1 MASVLHL
8 FAASGSEH
16 LTVLLN
22 QDFEAKFQRDRLG
35 LLEVAATQDEK
46 PARAS
51 LTVLKVVLKSDF
63 QVSVAPEVRVLC
75 QVVNQNLL

>member
-1 MASVLHL
+1 VLHL
-8 FAASGSEH
+8 FAAPGSEY

-63 QVSVAPEVRVLC
+63 QVSVAPVMRVLC

>member
-1 MASVLHL
+1 VASVLHL
-8 FAASGSEH
+8 FAAPGSEY

-63 QVSVAPEVRVLC
+63 QVSVAPVMRVLC